1 MRNKHTRL
9 RSLLFS
15 TFLLIFA
22 QNALS
27 QGGSPL
33 TLQQCIEYGIAHNA
47 SLMKAELETEKS
59 DYKLTEAR
67 SGYLPQVTGSIQL
80 IDNLKLQTVLLP
92 GEFVGA
98 PGTKVPVQFGTLYNL
113 TGGLDAS
120 QKIYD
125 QSSIEAIKIAKQ
137 NAQLSELSTQ
147 KSKEQ
152 LTYDLA
158 NAYYSAQITLTQRN
172 LIQANLSKV
181 DTLLQVTTV
190 QFENG
195 FVKKVDVNRLQVNKT
210 NLETELANSKSNYD
224 QQLMLLKYY
233 MGMPLEETISL
244 PEISATEKVET
255 KLIGV
260 DNISST
266 DSEIL
271 KMQQTLYSMNIRQ
284 IQAGYLPTFSVAFHA
299 AAQFQQND
307 LRLFAKDASWYPT
320 SYVAFNLNIPI
331 FDGMSKTSR
340 ISQMRVQMKQNE
352 LDQQYL
358 NQSINMQVANA
369 QNKLTVN
376 LSALETQQRN
386 IELATEVYESTRV
399 QYTNGNIALT
409 EMVNAENELRVSQTN
424 YLTALVQARL
434 AELELIKATGNYNS
448 IK

>member
-1 MRNKHTRL
+1 MRIKNTRL
-9 RSLLFS
+9 RSLLFP
-15 TFLLIFA
+15 TFLFFLA
-22 QNALS
+22 QNATA

-33 TLQQCIEYGIAHNA
+33 TLQQCIEYGLTHNP
-47 SLMKAELETEKS
+47 SIMKAGLETEKS

-67 SGYLPQVTGSIQL
+67 SEYLPQVSGSVQL
-80 IDNLKLQTVLLP
+80 IDNLKLQTMVLP
-92 GEFVGA
+92 GEFVGQ
-98 PGTKVPVQFGTLYNL
+98 PGTTVPVQFGTLYNL
-113 TGGLDAS
+113 TGAVDAT

-125 QSSIEAIKIAKQ
+125 QSSIEAVRIAKQ
-137 NAQLSELSTQ
+137 NAQLSELNTQ
-147 KSKEQ
+147 KTKEQ

-158 NAYYSAQITLTQRN
+158 NAYYSAQVTLTQQN

-181 DTLLQVTTV
+181 DTLLQVTRV

-195 FVKKVDVNRLQVNKT
+195 FVKKLDVDRLQVNKT
-210 NLETELANSKSNYD
+210 NLQTELANSKSNYE

-244 PEISATEKVET
+244 PEISATEKIET
-255 KLIGV
+255 KLLGV

-266 DSEIL
+266 DVQIL
-271 KMQQTLYSMNIRQ
+271 QTQQALYNMNIRQ
-284 IQAGYLPTFSVAFHA
+284 IQAGYIPTLSVAFHG
-299 AAQFQQND
+299 AAQFQQDD
-307 LRLFAKDASWYPT
+307 LRIFSKNASWYPT
-320 SYVAFNLNIPI
+320 SYLAFNLNIPI

-340 ISQMRVQMKQNE
+340 ISQMRVQLKQNE

-386 IELATEVYESTRV
+386 IELANEVYETTRV
-399 QYTNGNIALT
+399 QYSNGTIALT